1 MQNIFVAR
9 SKFGKEIRL
18 TRKIWFDKIL
28 AEHKEFAQRTD
39 YPDEIKKIIEDPEYI
54 VQGWEGE
61 LLAMRWC
68 EIAPKTPKYLCV
80 VYRELNGEGF
90 VITAFFISRF
100 GKLLRRKILW
110 QKRIS

>member
-1 MQNIFVAR
+1 MA
-9 SKFGKEIRL
+9 
-18 TRKIWFDKIL
+18 D
-28 AEHKEFAQRTD
+28 HKEFAQRTD
-39 YPDEIKKIIEDPEYI
+39 YSDEIKKIIEDPEYI

-61 LLAMRWC
+61 LIAMRWC

-100 GKLLRRKILW
+100 EKLLRRKILW
-110 QKRIS
+110 QK

>member
-1 MQNIFVAR
+1 MMPLREAD
-9 SKFGKEIRL
+9 KEIKEL
-18 TRKIWFDKIL
+18 EIL
-28 AEHKEFAQRTD
+28 KGYLPEELSA
-39 YPDEIKKIIEDPEYI
+39 DEIKKIIEDPEYI